1 MSAPPNVLTNLK
13 TSAEITIVSP
23 ITPDHVPAPKKT
35 LQRGET
41 NFKPTVKHKAKEFA
55 GYRFEEFKYIG
66 SVIPVVII
74 PTIIITLWSVLWTV
88 LIKTGITPQLAISPQ
103 LISIISVVMGLL
115 LVFRTNTAYDRYW
128 EARRIW
134 GTMSTNIRNLARFI
148 WIAVYQTNKKDL
160 SEKFGAINLLLAFS
174 IATKHYLREEHGY
187 HYDDLHNLLIHVP
200 DFSPGNYHPES
211 QDDNLPLEITF
222 HISAYIAKCRKREM
236 MDVPTTASM
245 IASLSA
251 LVDNLSN
258 LERIRDSPV
267 PIAYTIH
274 LKQTL
279 ILYLITLPFQLVNL
293 LGYFTIITVAI
304 ASFILMGIEAIG
316 HEIENPFGYDANDL
330 DQEGFCQ
337 KLKDELYLMVDR
349 PTVLDSANWSVPV
362 DIKDNSQMVS
372 ISQKTLIK

>member
-55 GYRFEEFKYIG
+55 GY
-66 SVIPVVII
+66 
-74 PTIIITLWSVLWTV
+74 
-88 LIKTGITPQLAISPQ
+88 
-103 LISIISVVMGLL
+103 
-115 LVFRTNTAYDRYW
+115 RTNTAYDRYW

-267 PIAYTIH
+267 PIA
-274 LKQTL
+274 L
-279 ILYLITLPFQLVNL
+279 NL